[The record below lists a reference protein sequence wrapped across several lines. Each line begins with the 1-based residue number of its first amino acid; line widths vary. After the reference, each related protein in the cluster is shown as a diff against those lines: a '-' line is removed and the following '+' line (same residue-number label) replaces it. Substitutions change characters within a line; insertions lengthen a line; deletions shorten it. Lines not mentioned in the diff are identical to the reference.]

1 MCCQRTRGG
10 ALHDCKAALSS
21 VLNTQRLF
29 LYRGRGQSPRGGHAD
44 GGAGAVVERASMAAK
59 LAGQERENHQLLE
72 RLASPFTIL
81 SM

>member
-1 MCCQRTRGG
+1 MTARQPFPE
-10 ALHDCKAALSS
+10 SS
-21 VLNTQRLF
+21 TCSAYSYAERE
-29 LYRGRGQSPRGGHAD
+29 GDRGQGGRAD

-72 RLASPFTIL
+72 RLANPFTTL